1 MKLNLLT
8 DVNMFLRE
16 MLLSKGKYQK
26 AIGLIKDE
34 LGGQIM
40 TDFAAL
46 RVKIDNNKEDKK
58 AKGTKKSVVK
68 KKLQFEDHKHCSEAF
83 QLENKI
89 NHLEKQI

>member
-1 MKLNLLT
+1 
-8 DVNMFLRE
+8 MFLRG

-26 AIGLIKDE
+26 VIGLIKDE

-46 RVKIDNNKEDKK
+46 RVKAYSYLIDNNNEYKK

-68 KKLQFEDHKHCSEAF
+68 RKL
-83 QLENKI
+83 
-89 NHLEKQI
+89 

>member
-1 MKLNLLT
+1 
-8 DVNMFLRE
+8 MFLRG

-26 AIGLIKDE
+26 VIGLIKDE

-46 RVKIDNNKEDKK
+46 RVKAYSYLIDNNNEDKK

-68 KKLQFEDHKHCSEAF
+68 RKL
-83 QLENKI
+83 
-89 NHLEKQI
+89 